1 MSIVDERVSQLLSEI
16 HNKPSPEEAFSK
28 WMFIDIFILD
38 GLMMLFVILFLIVRD
53 IYLVSMVGAFS
64 IAFGAVYLHVKDGRK
79 HAIISGRDFLDSQT
93 IVGDIELS
101 EQIPVLSYD
110 YVLLPERTL
119 TGKMISYNRVDIND
133 SLGTLRTVPMRVGGS
148 SALRPEAV
156 DNLVRLRLRELKEI
170 EDLRKKGRKRD
181 KKKKKEV
188 ETSEK
193 EEGFFARRRAR
204 RVKEIPKVRSDEGY
218 NIGDIDKNLQEEAA
232 KILDED
238 AVPKDLSPE
247 KKKILEEYDGIEI
260 DDILFDIDE
269 DFGGDD

>member
-16 HNKPSPEEAFSK
+16 HNQPSPEEAFSR

-79 HAIISGRDFLDSQT
+79 HGMISGRDFLDSQT

-119 TGKMISYNRVDIND
+119 TGKMISYNRVDIDD
-133 SLGTLRTVPMRVGGS
+133 SLGTLRTIPMRVGGS

-170 EDLRKKGRKRD
+170 EDFRKKGRKKGKER
-181 KKKKKEV
+181 KKEV
-188 ETSEK
+188 FEK
-193 EEGFFARRRAR
+193 EDGFFARRRAR
-204 RVKEIPKVRSDEGY
+204 RVKEIPKVVSEEGY
-218 NIGDIDKNLQEEAA
+218 NIGEISKNLQENVA
-232 KILDED
+232 KILDEN
-238 AVPKDLSPE
+238 AASEALLLE
-247 KKKILEEYDGIEI
+247 KKKLEEFDGIEI
-260 DDILFDIDE
+260 EDILFDIDE